1 MSASDHKALLKARGE
16 LLDEMY
22 ADENKAGEEFTE
34 ICGSHTDYM
43 WDNQGQLGEP

>member
-22 ADENKAGEEFTE
+22 ADENEAGSEFTE
-34 ICGSHTDYM
+34 ICSSHTDYM